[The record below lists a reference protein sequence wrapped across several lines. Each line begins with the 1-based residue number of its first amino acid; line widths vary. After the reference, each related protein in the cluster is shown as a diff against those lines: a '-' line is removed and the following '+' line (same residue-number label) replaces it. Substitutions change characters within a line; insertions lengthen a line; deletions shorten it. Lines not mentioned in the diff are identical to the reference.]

1 MGVTM
6 NTRGLCDLYGRF
18 IMLGIFACGL
28 ASSVNAQDFSGELAL
43 VTSSAPQAYNAQ
55 VAIQNQL
62 QASNDAA
69 IGSILPELGSPLAGA
84 GGIDFP
90 ISGQM
95 NPVDPTYIASLVA
108 EAPPYFV
115 DDAIN
120 TWVGAL
126 SDSVESS
133 SAENATFADAVFSDA
148 TAAINDASVSSVHS
162 VGSLLISEDGGLD
175 GLGLYQPDAVQ
186 GDFSFVSNALSVIT
200 EDPYGFFR
208 S

>member
-1 MGVTM
+1 MEITM
-6 NTRGLCDLYGRF
+6 NNNGLYGRF
-18 IMLGIFACGL
+18 VVLCMLAYGL
-28 ASSVNAQDFSGELAL
+28 ASPANAQDFSGELAL
-43 VTSSAPQAYNAQ
+43 ASSSAPQAYNAQ
-55 VAIQNQL
+55 EAIQSQL
-62 QASNDAA
+62 QANNDAA
-69 IGSILPELGSPLAGA
+69 IASILPQFSTQLSGS

-90 ISGQM
+90 ISAQM
-95 NPVDPTYIASLVA
+95 NPVDPAYIASLIA
-108 EAPPYFV
+108 AAPPYFV

-120 TWVGAL
+120 SWVGAL